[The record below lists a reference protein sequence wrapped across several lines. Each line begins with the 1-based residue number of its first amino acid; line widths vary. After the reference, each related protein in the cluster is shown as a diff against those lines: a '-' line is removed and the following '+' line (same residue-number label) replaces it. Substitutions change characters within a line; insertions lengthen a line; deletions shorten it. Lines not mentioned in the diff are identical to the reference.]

1 MRKYLYTFIFLYAL
15 TACDQKGVTINDKQT
30 ETLSLKM
37 NTDTL
42 ARKDLGQL
50 VGDGWPEDLP
60 KDTLTITPL
69 KTYPNEINS
78 AILEST
84 SKKIGFKKMNIRL
97 LEVYHCTAWDGEK
110 WYTTENDYSV
120 LVCDKNSTNN
130 SHWII
135 SVEYINGKYTV
146 GEWIMK

>member
-1 MRKYLYTFIFLYAL
+1 
-15 TACDQKGVTINDKQT
+15 
-30 ETLSLKM
+30 M

-42 ARKDLGQL
+42 TRKDLIQL
-50 VGDGWPEDLP
+50 AGDGWPEDLP
-60 KDTLTITPL
+60 KDTLTTTPL

-84 SKKIGFKKMNIRL
+84 SKKTGFKKMNIRL
-97 LEVYHCTAWDGEK
+97 LEVYHCRAWDGEK
-110 WYTTENDYSV
+110 WYTTKNDYSV

-135 SVEYINGKYTV
+135 YIENINEKYTV